1 LAKARPK
8 ARRGVDRHQ
17 REAPSL
23 IRHFSR
29 RRERELIVP
38 PSSRPRPRASPTSA
52 APRVRPGLQFAE
64 ARTRNTTFRRKGNNM
79 RKFLEVV
86 ALGVGLLA
94 FTGCA
99 GSADQANEQEPV
111 GEIEGALAR
120 VKLPDG
126 ELVFIK
132 TDDSVIVIENASI
145 DLRGPLDRLLERQML
160 TVLELFK
167 AVAPEREVPAE
178 ILRAHASQAASL
190 GRVDVNAVLEVAFE
204 REPGSLRT
212 LDLVSES
219 KACQDYVYP
228 GPSQSYTVQNKDSAV
243 YSSVG
248 IPFDFGPAF
257 GFQATYPVTLGVC
270 NRGPSSIE
278 TRYRYDMTGD
288 TASWLSSPWL
298 AMGANIR
305 RRYYP
310 VQHQIASNPT
320 KYAISYRGPGGA
332 SANATGFLALATI
345 VPTIR

>member
-1 LAKARPK
+1 
-8 ARRGVDRHQ
+8 
-17 REAPSL
+17 
-23 IRHFSR
+23 
-29 RRERELIVP
+29 
-38 PSSRPRPRASPTSA
+38 
-52 APRVRPGLQFAE
+52 
-64 ARTRNTTFRRKGNNM
+64 M

-99 GSADQANEQEPV
+99 GSADQGSEQEPV
-111 GEIEGALAR
+111 SEIEGALAR

-132 TDDSVIVIENASI
+132 TEDSVIVVENASI
-145 DLRGPLDRLLERQML
+145 DLKGPLDRLLEGQML

-190 GRVDVNAVLEVAFE
+190 GRADVNAVLEVAFE

-228 GPSQSYTVQNKDSAV
+228 GPSQSYTVQDKHSAV

-248 IPFDFGPAF
+248 SPIEFGPAF
-257 GFQATYPVTLGVC
+257 AFQATYPVTLGIC

-288 TASWLSSPWL
+288 TASWLSSSWI

-320 KYAISYRGPGGA
+320 KYAIAFQGPGGA
-332 SANATGFLALATI
+332 SANATGFLALAVI